1 MQKRFNHNLQHNNI
15 LSRRLR
21 NHHEISAL
29 HKFKAIGLLLFQIFE
44 EFDFTCY
51 MIYTMS
57 SEAIII
63 SRVWCNSN
71 SLLFACFAFNI
82 LISCLYILFVRLKNN
97 YCFGVQEEGVMLI
110 MIMMAIKRK
119 TLKQQKNLAHAS
131 LRRPR
136 HVVGSLEEKTERSRG
151 TFHIISALLILT
163 CLQKIKSHFNKHQ
176 RIYPSTLQ
184 SSHIIF

>member
-1 MQKRFNHNLQHNNI
+1 M
-15 LSRRLR
+15 
-21 NHHEISAL
+21 
-29 HKFKAIGLLLFQIFE
+29 
-44 EFDFTCY
+44 
-51 MIYTMS
+51 
-57 SEAIII
+57 
-63 SRVWCNSN
+63 WCNPF

-97 YCFGVQEEGVMLI
+97 YCFCVQEEGVMLI

-136 HVVGSLEEKTERSRG
+136 HVVGSLGEKTERSRG

-176 RIYPSTLQ
+176 RIYPSTLL
-184 SSHIIF
+184 SSHIILLKLYGFFITLKKCIRGKVLKRIRYTSNAWSSGM